1 MKRDARDFILD
12 NLFSMSAYWTC
23 TGTVIASLT
32 SYYAMPLP
40 IANLLTGLTATLL
53 MLQLLGGFWYA
64 RTVRKNLF
72 VRCSNALWRL
82 FLPAAFFSVLLPKN
96 IGSAVMTAA
105 YFLTIAVFQIAS
117 PSQTDWLVSCVE
129 GNVRKD
135 YYSIREMCFMLS
147 YSAVFCAVSLILYRF
162 NRPETQRAGFFIIAV
177 LISAMMAA
185 SLVVLFRL
193 PRPAERKTPAAPLHH
208 MVAAPLHN
216 RDFMRVMAVNVLWS
230 FSCMFVGSFAAV
242 YQIRILNLD
251 FFHIMLWA
259 TVANLARSLMTPLMA
274 RLAARVGWRNVTGV
288 CMGVMALAG
297 FLWAFTTSDNILLI
311 FPLVSV
317 LGSIPY
323 AGVSVGFLQMQV
335 DTIPEQERSIYF
347 SVCSTANGVA
357 SMVGSA
363 VCSGAIQLLEN
374 ACGSGTPNLRYIFLI
389 GAAGTA
395 ACVLASLKI
404 REKKH
409 E

>member
-230 FSCMFVGSFAAV
+230 FSCMFVGQLCRRLSDPHSEPRFFSYHAV
-242 YQIRILNLD
+242 GDCRQPGAFPDDAFDGTACRAGGLEKCHGCLHGRDGPCGLPVGVHNARQHFVD
-251 FFHIMLWA
+251 F
-259 TVANLARSLMTPLMA
+259 
-274 RLAARVGWRNVTGV
+274 
-288 CMGVMALAG
+288 
-297 FLWAFTTSDNILLI
+297 
-311 FPLVSV
+311 
-317 LGSIPY
+317 
-323 AGVSVGFLQMQV
+323 SVGFRAWLHPICGGQRRLSANAGGHDPGAGAQHLFFRLLHR
-335 DTIPEQERSIYF
+335 ERRSVYGRFRGLLRRHSASGKCLWLRDAESAVYF
-347 SVCSTANGVA
+347 SHRRGRHRCL
-357 SMVGSA
+357 
-363 VCSGAIQLLEN
+363 CSGFAEN
-374 ACGSGTPNLRYIFLI
+374 PR
-389 GAAGTA
+389 
-395 ACVLASLKI
+395 
-404 REKKH
+404 KKA
-409 E
+409 